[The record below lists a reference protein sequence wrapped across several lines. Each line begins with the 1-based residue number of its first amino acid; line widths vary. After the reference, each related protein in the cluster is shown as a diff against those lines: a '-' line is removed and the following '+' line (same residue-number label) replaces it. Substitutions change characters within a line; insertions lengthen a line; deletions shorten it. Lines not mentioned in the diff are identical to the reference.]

1 MIFILAVGAMT
12 TRRKTVVGKASL
24 TVGQGGTRGKGIG
37 STDNNK
43 SIDAGINP
51 YLHGKTNL

>member
-12 TRRKTVVGKASL
+12 TRRGTVVGKASL
-24 TVGQGGTRGKGIG
+24 TVGQGGTRGKETG

-43 SIDAGINP
+43 SIDEGIL
-51 YLHGKTNL
+51 YG